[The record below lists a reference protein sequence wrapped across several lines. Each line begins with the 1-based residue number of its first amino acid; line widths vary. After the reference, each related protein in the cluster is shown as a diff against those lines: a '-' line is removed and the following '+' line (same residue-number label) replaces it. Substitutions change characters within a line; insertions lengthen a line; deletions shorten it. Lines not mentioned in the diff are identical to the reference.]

1 MKTKKIV
8 KFRKSLKLAL
18 SQEKLI
24 ADIIEDVKSQIVEI
38 NLNAHKHDLEMLLD
52 ICNCVE
58 DSIKSAKKGK
68 KKINKKDIVLKVYA
82 ELYADIDLNVVDSA
96 IETLFDNKMIKK
108 SSYMRL
114 IFKFVTNFFLNV

>member
-24 ADIIEDVKSQIVEI
+24 ADIIEDVKSQIVES

-58 DSIKSAKKGK
+58 DNLKSVKKGK
-68 KKINKKDIVLKVYA
+68 KKLTKRI
-82 ELYADIDLNVVDSA
+82 
-96 IETLFDNKMIKK
+96 
-108 SSYMRL
+108 
-114 IFKFVTNFFLNV
+114 